1 MPSPALVAAQ
11 AFEIIFRIPAP
22 HHAVLANVGLG
33 LCFSSHGRF
42 KISPAVLH
50 DLHGACLR
58 VRLVYGL
65 CRQRCARTMYAGM
78 WELLA
83 FIGNTLIFGLSG
95 LIIG

>member
-1 MPSPALVAAQ
+1 M
-11 AFEIIFRIPAP
+11 
-22 HHAVLANVGLG
+22 LANVGLG
-33 LCFSSHGRF
+33 LCFSAYGRF

-50 DLHGACLR
+50 DMHGSELEF
-58 VRLVYGL
+58 VSRLFYQY
-65 CRQRCARTMYAGM
+65 RAYKMRAGM